1 MSIDGDL
8 PMKSLR
14 RPTRVERHLFAIL
27 VASVAIFGD
36 VRTANGGIV
45 AIWVNDTVTGWQ
57 QMAVDPT
64 GEIAAVGSYT
74 TLNGAFNLTNSYAAM
89 TDGPNADIN
98 SSTFHLQHI
107 GNGSDSLAIAVI
119 GTNFT
124 SPTKAPIFVQSQVS
138 GINSLGSLTALTFQS
153 YVDSTNNGIPGFLS
167 GGQGLQTPTI
177 YPTITG
183 PGASLE
189 TSILTDLSAPFSVA
203 QLFTL
208 AMTGD
213 GQVVSLGGETA
224 LSPMV

>member
-107 GNGSDSLAIAVI
+107 GNGSDSLAIA
-119 GTNFT
+119 GDWDELHFANQGANLCTKPGKRHQQPRLLD
-124 SPTKAPIFVQSQVS
+124 SPYFPE
-138 GINSLGSLTALTFQS
+138 LC
-153 YVDSTNNGIPGFLS
+153 
-167 GGQGLQTPTI
+167 
-177 YPTITG
+177 
-183 PGASLE
+183 
-189 TSILTDLSAPFSVA
+189 
-203 QLFTL
+203 
-208 AMTGD
+208 
-213 GQVVSLGGETA
+213 
-224 LSPMV
+224 